1 VWGHSFKMILTVFP
15 AHSFV
20 ENNSERAGVG
30 HNRTQR
36 RANNAKVRAV
46 TAGGEDAS
54 TARESGAE
62 ATALQTLREELGV
75 GGLSCNGLAV
85 EKRQGWRTPGRWR
98 VRRARN

>member
-1 VWGHSFKMILTVFP
+1 VDSAT
-15 AHSFV
+15 
-20 ENNSERAGVG
+20 
-30 HNRTQR
+30 
-36 RANNAKVRAV
+36 AV
-46 TAGGEDAS
+46 AVK
-54 TARESGAE
+54 SGAE